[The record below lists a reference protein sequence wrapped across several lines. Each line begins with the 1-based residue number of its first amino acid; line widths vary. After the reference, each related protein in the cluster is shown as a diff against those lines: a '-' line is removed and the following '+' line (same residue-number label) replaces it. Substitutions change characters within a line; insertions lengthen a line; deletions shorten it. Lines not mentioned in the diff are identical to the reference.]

1 MVAVARASRLAA
13 VARSV
18 RLHVRVRASMCRSF
32 FTCSMREM
40 TWHSLGVGVGIRVT
54 VRVRIRVE
62 VRIRV
67 RVRARARVRVGVR
80 VGVGVGVRVEHA
92 AEDLAEQRA
101 SSRPSCEE
109 VDEGGRHR
117 VHVEGGAEEAV
128 ARIGRE
134 RQQLHLLEGRVRVG
148 QDRVRVGLGWGLGLG
163 LGLG

>member
-40 TWHSLGVGVGIRVT
+40 TWHRLGVGVGIRVT
-54 VRVRIRVE
+54 VRVRL
-62 VRIRV
+62 
-67 RVRARARVRVGVR
+67 
-80 VGVGVGVRVEHA
+80 GVGVGVRVEHA